1 MATTIIKGRSITVEI
16 DGDDYSPQIT
26 DVQLVPSDNTQ
37 VYEVLTGSV
46 SEPGV
51 TTWTLE
57 VNAFQDWGATD
68 SFCEALVTAA
78 IAGSKL
84 PFEMVVN
91 TSTTVTGTVV
101 AIFPPMGGAAPDALE
116 MDLTFQLDGEP
127 SFAFA

>member
-1 MATTIIKGRSITVEI
+1 MATTIIKGRSITIEI
-16 DGDDYSPQIT
+16 DSVDYSPQVTEI
-26 DVQLVPSDNTQ
+26 QLVPADNTQ

-46 SEPGV
+46 AEPGV

-57 VNAFQDWGATD
+57 INAFQDWGAED

-91 TSTTVTGTVV
+91 TSTTVTGSLV
-101 AIFPPMGGAAPDALE
+101 AVFPAMGGTAPDALE

-127 SFAFA
+127 SFTFA